1 MYKSISVPIVMFVK
15 MITGGGGLRVN
26 FLRLNVNIAQI
37 YMMPYCGV
45 NEATICNLNTVR
57 VKC

>member
-1 MYKSISVPIVMFVK
+1 MFVK

-37 YMMPYCGV
+37 YMMPYCV
-45 NEATICNLNTVR
+45 NKATIRNLNTVR